1 MHLLLTNVK
10 IFTQNEAFLVENV
23 KQEFLINHIQLLNNA
38 NKPITMQKIHAFR
51 HKDMKKNERSMV
63 VGAREVG
70 LSISE
75 AADLLRVPSHSYL

>member
-1 MHLLLTNVK
+1 MLLTNVK

-51 HKDMKKNERSMV
+51 YKDMKKNERSMV